1 MRSEMLD
8 EAELAAGGELRLGAS
23 WTRQPGHA
31 ASADADVSLFAGWRR
46 AF

>member
-1 MRSEMLD
+1 MLD